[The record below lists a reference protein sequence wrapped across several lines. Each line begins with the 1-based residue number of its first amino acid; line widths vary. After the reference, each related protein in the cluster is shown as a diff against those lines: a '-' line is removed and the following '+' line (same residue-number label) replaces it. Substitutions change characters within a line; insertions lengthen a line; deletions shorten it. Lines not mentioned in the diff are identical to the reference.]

1 MDGVSSPLT
10 APHRVRV
17 PRLLVGLVLFGVADG
32 AMVQAA
38 VGVDPW
44 TVFAQGLARQTGLG
58 LGWITNL
65 VGLLVLLLWIPLRQ
79 RPGAGT
85 VLNILVVGTVLQA
98 TVAVLPA
105 PGAVWVRA
113 LLFAAG
119 LLLLAVASGLYIGA
133 HYGPGPRDGLMTG
146 LRARTGRPVWQVR
159 TGVEVTVLA
168 VGWVLGGNV
177 GPGTV
182 AFAVLIGPLVGWTLP
197 ALDVRRRIAPA

>member
-1 MDGVSSPLT
+1 MT
-10 APHRVRV
+10 ALHRVRV

-44 TVFAQGLARQTGLG
+44 TVFAQGLARQTGVG
-58 LGWITNL
+58 LGWVTNV

-105 PGAVWVRA
+105 PGAVWLRA

-119 LLLLAVASGLYIGA
+119 LLLLAVASGLYLGA

-159 TGVEVTVLA
+159 TAVEVTVLV
-168 VGWVLGGNV
+168 VGWVLGGDV

-182 AFAVLIGPLVGWTLP
+182 AFAALIGPLVGWTLP
-197 ALDVRRRIAPA
+197 ALDVRRRVVPA

>member
-1 MDGVSSPLT
+1 MA

-58 LGWITNL
+58 LGWITNV

-79 RPGAGT
+79 KPGAGT

-98 TVAVLPA
+98 TVAALPA
-105 PGAVWVRA
+105 PGGVWLRA
-113 LLFAAG
+113 LLFSAG

-177 GPGTV
+177 GPGTL
-182 AFAVLIGPLVGWTLP
+182 AFAALIGPLVGWTMP
-197 ALDVRRRIAPA
+197 ALDVRRRALPA

>member
-1 MDGVSSPLT
+1 
-10 APHRVRV
+10 V
-17 PRLLVGLVLFGVADG
+17 PRLLVGLALFGVADG

-44 TVFAQGLARQTGLG
+44 TVFAQGIARQTGVG
-58 LGWITNL
+58 LGWVTNV
-65 VGLLVLLLWIPLRQ
+65 VGLVVLLLWIPLRQ

-105 PGAVWVRA
+105 PGAVWLRA

-159 TGVEVTVLA
+159 TAVEVTVLA

-182 AFAVLIGPLVGWTLP
+182 AFAALIGPLVGWTLP
-197 ALDVRRRIAPA
+197 ALDVRRRRAGPA

>member
-1 MDGVSSPLT
+1 MVGVSSPLT

-17 PRLLVGLVLFGVADG
+17 PRLLVGLALFGIADG

-38 VGVDPW
+38 IGVDPW
-44 TVFAQGLARQTGLG
+44 TVFAQGLSRQTGVG
-58 LGWITNL
+58 VGWVTNV

-105 PGAVWVRA
+105 PGELWLRIP
-113 LLFAAG
+113 LFAAG

-159 TGVEVTVLA
+159 TAVEVSVLA

-197 ALDVRRRIAPA
+197 AFDLRRRIAPA